1 MNQLKLGLVS
11 WRELSIWFGLKPD
24 SLAKHPKSKEKKL
37 RALTGFA
44 DFHIDEKGRVI
55 IDEIYTLEYSK
66 AYEIIERNFETTWD
80 KSMIDTCANVGKK
93 IYNKEESLQAQ
104 ISISTAKNY
113 TNKVKIEK
121 YGHNFL
127 NDYGSK
133 GHSKHIWIDPNTN
146 KPLTKDQLTILKLCA
161 QEAYNDA
168 DETLAAIEHSYRNGE
183 ISLRE
188 KEQSL
193 ANIDTS
199 TGYEKFELSVYE
211 NLGFFPNK
219 KTLLIN
225 DEECA
230 FYNLEDNNGK

>member
-1 MNQLKLGLVS
+1 MKELNQLKLGLMS

-24 SLAKHPKSKEKKL
+24 TLTKHPKSKAKRL
-37 RALTGFA
+37 RALAGFA
-44 DFHIDEKGRVI
+44 DFHLDEKGRVI
-55 IDEIYTLEYSK
+55 IDEIYTPEYNK

-80 KSMIDTCANVGKK
+80 KSMIDTCANVGKQ
-93 IYNKEESLQAQ
+93 IYNKEETLRSQ

-133 GHSKHIWIDPNTN
+133 GHCRHIWIDPSTDE
-146 KPLTKDQLTILKLCA
+146 PLTKDQLTILKLCA
-161 QEAYNDA
+161 KNAYGQA

-188 KEQSL
+188 KRQSL

-199 TGYEKFELSVYE
+199 EGYDKFEEGLLK
-211 NLGFFPNK
+211 NLGFFPIK

-225 DEECA
+225 DEEGA
-230 FYNLEDNNGK
+230 F